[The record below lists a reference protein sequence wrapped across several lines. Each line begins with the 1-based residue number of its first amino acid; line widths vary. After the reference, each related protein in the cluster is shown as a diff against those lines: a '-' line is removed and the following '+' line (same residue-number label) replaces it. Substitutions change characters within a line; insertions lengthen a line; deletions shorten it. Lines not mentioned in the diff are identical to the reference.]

1 MTLPLASRNR
11 YTPGPSGSDLRCSA
25 RRERRPSDVGVAATA
40 TEDTSANGALGCADG
55 HQARLHRHPVTGRRA
70 LARLLHR
77 HARPQARRAR
87 ALRVLGRRDV
97 LRDLGARAAG
107 HGVHAPAQCPPRPAR
122 RRRRGDADR
131 AGGQGRRVP
140 GRHVRHRC
148 LPHGALPRPRRQ
160 RPDAAPPLRARRVSG
175 LVNLFSDTQTR
186 PSTAMRR
193 AMVEAEV
200 GDEQR
205 FQDPTTL
212 ELERRVAELLGHE
225 AAVFLPSGTMCNEIA
240 IRLHIRPGGDE
251 LLIGRETHPLVAEA
265 GGPAALSGA
274 VITVLDGDAGRFDAA
289 TLEAAIEAHPAGD
302 RYSPN
307 PRLVCVEQPT
317 NLWGGRVWPLAQIE
331 AVLDVARA
339 HGLKTHLDG
348 ARLLNA
354 TTASGDAPA
363 DVARGFD
370 SAWLD
375 FTKGLGAPV
384 GAVLAGSQELIDGAW
399 RWKQMLGGAMRQSG
413 IVAAGGLHALDHH
426 VERLADDHARAR
438 RLAEGLAE
446 LPGVTLDPATVE
458 TNIVVF
464 EHADAR
470 GFAARL
476 EAEHR
481 VRLGALTAGIVRAV
495 THLDVDDDGI
505 DRALAAARA
514 VLAG

>member
-1 MTLPLASRNR
+1 MI
-11 YTPGPSGSDLRCSA
+11 
-25 RRERRPSDVGVAATA
+25 
-40 TEDTSANGALGCADG
+40 
-55 HQARLHRHPVTGRRA
+55 
-70 LARLLHR
+70 
-77 HARPQARRAR
+77 
-87 ALRVLGRRDV
+87 
-97 LRDLGARAAG
+97 
-107 HGVHAPAQCPPRPAR
+107 
-122 RRRRGDADR
+122 
-131 AGGQGRRVP
+131 
-140 GRHVRHRC
+140 
-148 LPHGALPRPRRQ
+148 
-160 RPDAAPPLRARRVSG
+160 G
-175 LVNLFSDTQTR
+175 LVDLYSDTQTR
-186 PSTAMRR
+186 PTAAMRTAM
-193 AMVEAEV
+193 ANAEV

-205 FQDPTTL
+205 REDPTVL

-274 VITVLDGDAGRFDAA
+274 VITVLDGDAGRFDAP
-289 TLEAAIEAHPAGD
+289 TLEAAIAAHPAAD

-331 AVLDVARA
+331 AVLDVARR

-354 TTASGDAPA
+354 TTATGDAPA

-384 GAVLAGSQELIDGAW
+384 GAVLTGSQELIDAAW
-399 RWKQMLGGAMRQSG
+399 RWKQMLGGAMRQAG

-438 RLAEGLAE
+438 RLAEGLAV
-446 LPGVTLDPATVE
+446 LPGVTLDPGAVE

-464 EHADAR
+464 GLDGAS
-470 GFAARL
+470 GFATRL
-476 EAEHR
+476 EADHG
-481 VRLGALTAGIVRAV
+481 VRMGALKAGVVRAV
-495 THLDVDDDGI
+495 THLDVDDAGI
-505 DRALAAARA
+505 DRALAATRA
-514 VLAG
+514 VLGS